1 MATPSWNTPI
11 ACTTCCLTSGTQT
24 ISKLDKKWS
33 ATAIKASFGQR
44 LNQSIVHPLIRPG
57 NLSDLLRNFSPT
69 WTRKKR
75 RKRWAWEL
83 TLMRLI
89 DWHECIY
96 FLFHF
101 LTQKAQ
107 HLSNFM
113 AELCGLDIC
122 EYDIPAR
129 NTEQHEDC
137 AWLASGSSRTDF
149 PLSVV
154 AWEIPSSSQ
163 VSARCR
169 FRRSHRV
176 QKDWIFPQRIEDCW
190 GTQGSPLLW
199 FLGRWR

>member
-89 DWHECIY
+89 DWQECIY

-101 LTQKAQ
+101 FDTKSTTSFEFYGRALWSRYLSCYFYKLMWIWTYRRETQNNMKIV
-107 HLSNFM
+107 L
-113 AELCGLDIC
+113 
-122 EYDIPAR
+122 
-129 NTEQHEDC
+129 
-137 AWLASGSSRTDF
+137 GSRQE
-149 PLSVV
+149 VV
-154 AWEIPSSSQ
+154 
-163 VSARCR
+163 
-169 FRRSHRV
+169 V
-176 QKDWIFPQRIEDCW
+176 QIFPCRW
-190 GTQGSPLLW
+190 SPGKFLLHHRYQLAAD
-199 FLGRWR
+199 FVDLIASKKIGYFAGG

>member
-83 TLMRLI
+83 ILMRLI
-89 DWHECIY
+89 HVDDTNVFVFYSIFWHKKHNIFRILWPSFVVSIFVNMTYRRETQNNMKIVLGSRQEVVVQIFPCRWSPGK
-96 FLFHF
+96 FLFHHRY
-101 LTQKAQ
+101 Q
-107 HLSNFM
+107 
-113 AELCGLDIC
+113 
-122 EYDIPAR
+122 
-129 NTEQHEDC
+129 
-137 AWLASGSSRTDF
+137 LAADF
-149 PLSVV
+149 VDLIASKK
-154 AWEIPSSSQ
+154 IGY
-163 VSARCR
+163 
-169 FRRSHRV
+169 
-176 QKDWIFPQRIEDCW
+176 FPR
-190 GTQGSPLLW
+190 G
-199 FLGRWR
+199 